1 MAHVKARD
9 DANADVPF
17 DVEGGSM
24 IERFLFSHRKSIVF
38 ICAMITALLGWQAL
52 NIRLNASYE
61 NMIPT
66 DHPYIQNYFANK
78 SSLAQEYQGN
88 VIRIVVEN
96 TKGSIFDPAYIEVLK
111 QLNDATFLTEGIDRQ
126 FMKSVW
132 TPGTRWSEVT
142 ENGFASGPVMPDT
155 YDGSPASLQELQG
168 NILRANIVGQL
179 VANDFRS
186 TIILAPLLDKDSQT
200 GQPLD
205 YGKLSERL
213 ETLRAKFEKDGIR
226 IHITGFAKVVGDLI
240 DGLLQMLLFF
250 AGAIVI
256 ATVLMYWYTRCLRST
271 FLVVACSLIAVVW
284 QLGLLPLAGYI
295 LDPYSILVPFLVF
308 AIGMSHGAQK
318 MNGVMQDIGR
328 GMPKLHAARQT
339 FRRLFVAGFTAL
351 MCDAVGFAVLL
362 IIQIRVIQ
370 DLAIMASIGVAILT
384 FTNLILLPVLLS
396 YTGVDTA
403 AARRSLRDETAL
415 LSGNGEKNAVWR
427 FLDLFT
433 RRNWA
438 TVAIVV
444 SAVLAVGG
452 WYESHK
458 LQIGDLDP
466 GAPELHPDSRYNQD
480 NAYLISKYNMSS
492 DVLVAM
498 VKTTPGTCA
507 AYDSLL
513 RMDSMETAL
522 HKVPGVTGTTSLA
535 SMSRRMLIA
544 LNEGNLKWFDLTPN
558 QLTLNQMT
566 SMVPVDLVGRNC
578 EQTPVA
584 ISLADHKAATLERVV
599 ATVESFRAQ
608 DTPNSKLMLAAG
620 NGGIEAATNIVV
632 KETSR
637 TMLLW
642 VYGAVILLCFI
653 TFRSWQAVVCAVVP
667 LIVTAVLGEALMVH
681 LGIGV
686 KVATLPVIALGVGIG
701 VDYALYVLSIVL
713 VALRAGMSLSAAY
726 YQALLFTGK
735 VVMLTGFTLALGVA
749 TWAFSPIKFQADM
762 GVMLAFMFLWNMLG
776 ALVLLPALAYF
787 LLPRHRRAEAPRRL
801 DRPVHGT

>member
-1 MAHVKARD
+1 MAHVKAAD
-9 DANADVPF
+9 DMNADVPF
-17 DVEGGSM
+17 DVNAGSM

-38 ICAMITALLGWQAL
+38 LCALVTAFLGWQAL

-66 DHPYIQNYFANK
+66 DHPYIQNYFAHKN
-78 SSLAQEYQGN
+78 SLAQEFQGN
-88 VIRIVVEN
+88 VVRIVVEN
-96 TKGSIFDPAYIEVLK
+96 TKGSIFDPHYVETLK
-111 QLNDATFLTEGIDRQ
+111 RLNDATFLTEGIDRQ
-126 FMKSVW
+126 FMKSIW

-142 ENGFASGPVMPDT
+142 ENGFASGPVMPDD
-155 YDGSPASLQELQG
+155 YNGSPASLQELQG

-186 TIILAPLLDKDSQT
+186 TIILAPLLEKDTET
-200 GQPLD
+200 GKPID

-213 ETLRAKFEKDGIR
+213 ESLRAQFESEGIKIR
-226 IHITGFAKVVGDLI
+226 ITGFAKVVGDLI
-240 DGLLQMLLFF
+240 DGLLQVLLFF

-271 FLVVACSLIAVVW
+271 FLVVACSLVAVVW
-284 QLGLLPLAGYI
+284 QLGLLPLTGYV

-339 FRRLFVAGFTAL
+339 FRRLFFAGFTAL

-396 YTGVDTA
+396 YTGVDAA
-403 AARRSLRDETAL
+403 AARRSLRAETAA
-415 LSGNGEKNAVWR
+415 LSGEGEKHAIWR

-433 RRNWA
+433 RRGWA
-438 TVAIVV
+438 TVAIAVA
-444 SAVLAVGG
+444 AVLTAGG

-466 GAPELHPDSRYNQD
+466 GAPELRPDSRYNQD

-498 VKTTPGTCA
+498 VNTTPGTCA
-507 AYDSLL
+507 GYDSLL
-513 RMDSMETAL
+513 RMDSMEASLRTL
-522 HKVPGVTGTTSLA
+522 PGVTGTTSLA

-558 QLTLNQMT
+558 
-566 SMVPVDLVGRNC
+566 
-578 EQTPVA
+578 
-584 ISLADHKAATLERVV
+584 
-599 ATVESFRAQ
+599 
-608 DTPNSKLMLAAG
+608 
-620 NGGIEAATNIVV
+620 
-632 KETSR
+632 
-637 TMLLW
+637 
-642 VYGAVILLCFI
+642 
-653 TFRSWQAVVCAVVP
+653 
-667 LIVTAVLGEALMVH
+667 
-681 LGIGV
+681 
-686 KVATLPVIALGVGIG
+686 
-701 VDYALYVLSIVL
+701 
-713 VALRAGMSLSAAY
+713 
-726 YQALLFTGK
+726 
-735 VVMLTGFTLALGVA
+735 
-749 TWAFSPIKFQADM
+749 
-762 GVMLAFMFLWNMLG
+762 
-776 ALVLLPALAYF
+776 
-787 LLPRHRRAEAPRRL
+787 
-801 DRPVHGT
+801 